1 MTTFDSS
8 SIHRHLDAVFADV
21 PMTPE
26 AQDLKEE
33 IRGNLA
39 ARVSELEASGVASPA
54 AVRKAIAE
62 LGDVRE
68 IVAQL
73 GEGGPDGHPDS
84 VVDAYLRNKV
94 RPKPGFVIR
103 TMLFS
108 LVAAA
113 AAADYVFSLVAD
125 GSGSAVARPPLV
137 LAAALA
143 LGWIV
148 VDSLRQETTTNHPLP
163 TGRAFAYG
171 IATTDLV
178 IGLAVG
184 GYAVSASFRRTAIL
198 TSVPLVVIALV
209 AFIYLGVTQT
219 NRKKAWV
226 RALTRDPLAHIA
238 TQFDLE
244 PAAAARFGMYSGA
257 LWITAICAFVALS
270 LIVGFAWSW
279 IAFAVAVIVQLV
291 MLARML
297 FPMDRA
303 APRLRSR

>member
-39 ARVSELEASGVASPA
+39 ARVSELEASAVASPA

-73 GEGGPDGHPDS
+73 GEANSDGHPDS

-103 TMLFS
+103 TVLLS
-108 LVAAA
+108 LVASAA
-113 AAADYVFSLVAD
+113 ATAYVFALVARD
-125 GSGSAVARPPLV
+125 SGTSGARVPLV
-137 LAAALA
+137 LVVALA

-148 VDSLRQETTTNHPLP
+148 ADSLRQETTSNHPLP

-171 IATTDLV
+171 IATTDV
-178 IGLAVG
+178 VVGLGVG
-184 GYAVSASFRRTAIL
+184 GFAVSETSRRL
-198 TSVPLVVIALV
+198 SVLVSVPLVVIALV

-226 RALTRDPLAHIA
+226 RALTRDPLAQIA
-238 TQFDLE
+238 SQFDLE

-257 LWITAICAFVALS
+257 LWITAI
-270 LIVGFAWSW
+270 
-279 IAFAVAVIVQLV
+279 
-291 MLARML
+291 
-297 FPMDRA
+297 
-303 APRLRSR
+303 